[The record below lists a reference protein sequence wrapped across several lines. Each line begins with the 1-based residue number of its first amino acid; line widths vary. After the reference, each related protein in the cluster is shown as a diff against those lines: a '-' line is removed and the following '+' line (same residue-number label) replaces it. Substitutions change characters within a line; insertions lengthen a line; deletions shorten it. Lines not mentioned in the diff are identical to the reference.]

1 MTAIHQFVPTFE
13 PGAVGAHMLQ
23 VRRVVREMGFDS
35 EIFAEHRR
43 WPGVTDVEEYRR
55 YGRAFAAGAGD
66 VLLYQTAIGS
76 VVADFVLDRPETLA
90 VNYHNIT
97 PVGFF
102 AQWEPDVVHGV
113 AWGRAQLAAMGERAV
128 LGIADSGYN
137 EQELIALHYRRTTV
151 APVLVDVAAFDRGVD
166 VRAEEAL
173 TATGTAWLFVGRVAP
188 NKAHHDLVKA
198 FAAYRR
204 AYDPDAVLR
213 IVGPPSSAAYSDA
226 LRSFVAALGL
236 TGAVDFTGPVP
247 DTVLAAHYRA
257 ADVFVCVS
265 DHEGFCVPLLEAMHH
280 RLPIVAY
287 ASSAVPETLAGAGI
301 VLPSKAPTTVAAAV
315 HKVVAD
321 DGLRA
326 ALVAAGTRRL
336 ADFDL
341 KVTSARMAD
350 ALAGL
355 VGRPA

>member
-1 MTAIHQFVPTFE
+1 MTGIHQFVPTFE
-13 PGAVGAHMLQ
+13 PGAVGAHMLH
-23 VRRVVREMGFDS
+23 VRRVVREMGLDS

-43 WPGVTDVEEYRR
+43 WPGLTDVEEYRR
-55 YGRAFAAGAGD
+55 YGRSFPAAPGD

-76 VVADFVLDRPETLA
+76 VVADFVLDRPERLA

-97 PVGFF
+97 PVRFF

-113 AWGRAQLAAMGERAV
+113 AWGRAQLAAMADRAV
-128 LGIADSGYN
+128 LGIADSAFN
-137 EQELIALHYRRTTV
+137 ERELTALGYRRTTV

-166 VRAEEAL
+166 RAAEAAL
-173 TATGTAWLFVGRVAP
+173 AGGRTAWLFVGRVAP

-213 IVGPPSSAAYSDA
+213 LVGPPSSAAYSEA
-226 LRSFVAALGL
+226 LRSFVDALGL
-236 TGAVDFTGPVP
+236 TGAVELTGPVS
-247 DTVLAAHYRA
+247 DAALAAHYRA

-287 ASSAVPETLAGAGI
+287 ASSAVPETLADAGI
-301 VLPSKAPTTVAAAV
+301 VLASKAPTTVAAAV
-315 HKVVAD
+315 HRVVAD
-321 DGLRA
+321 AGLRA
-326 ALVAAGTRRL
+326 ALVAAGIRRL

-341 KVTSARMAD
+341 KVTTARMAD

-355 VGRPA
+355 IGRP